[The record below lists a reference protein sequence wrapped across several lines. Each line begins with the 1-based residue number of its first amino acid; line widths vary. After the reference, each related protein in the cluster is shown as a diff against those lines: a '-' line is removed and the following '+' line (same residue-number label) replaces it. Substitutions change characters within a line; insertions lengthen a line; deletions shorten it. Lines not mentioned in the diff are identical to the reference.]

1 MRLTDR
7 QLVGLPVV
15 TQSGQQLG
23 SVTGFECDIE
33 HHTIE
38 TYLVST
44 SPLITRLFGLQRR
57 TLAVARTQVI
67 AITAEAMIVHDALT
81 TAPTTLVEGL
91 SLSRS
96 ETTAAAVTPTS
107 LE

>member
-1 MRLTDR
+1 MRLNDR

-23 SVTGFECDIE
+23 SVTGFECDTE

-57 TLAVARTQVI
+57 TLVVARSQVI

-81 TAPTTLVEGL
+81 TAPTTAVENFAL
-91 SLSRS
+91 PRADSVQAM
-96 ETTAAAVTPTS
+96 TQAS

>member
-7 QLVGLPVV
+7 QLLGVPVI
-15 TQSGQQLG
+15 TQSGQPLG

-57 TLAVARTQVI
+57 TLAVARSQVI
-67 AITAEAMIVHDALT
+67 SITAEVMTVHDALT
-81 TAPTTLVEGL
+81 TAPTKPVEGFAL
-91 SLSRS
+91 P
-96 ETTAAAVTPTS
+96 TTEAAPVATQTS

>member
-7 QLVGLPVV
+7 QLLGLPVI
-15 TQSGQQLG
+15 TQTGQPLG

-57 TLAVARTQVI
+57 TLTVARSQVI
-67 AITAEAMIVHDALT
+67 SITAEAMTVHDALI
-81 TAPTTLVEGL
+81 TAPTRPIEGFVL
-91 SLSRS
+91 SPT
-96 ETTAAAVTPTS
+96 EAVPTATQTS

>member
-7 QLVGLPVV
+7 QLLGLPVV
-15 TQSGQQLG
+15 TQSGQPVG
-23 SVTGFECDIE
+23 SVTGFECDTE

-57 TLAVARTQVI
+57 TLAIARTQV
-67 AITAEAMIVHDALT
+67 V
-81 TAPTTLVEGL
+81 
-91 SLSRS
+91 
-96 ETTAAAVTPTS
+96 
-107 LE
+107 

>member
-23 SVTGFECDIE
+23 SVTGFECDID

-44 SPLITRLFGLQRR
+44 SPLITRLFGLHRR
-57 TLAVARTQVI
+57 TLVVARSQVI
-67 AITAEAMIVHDALT
+67 AITVEAMIVHDALT
-81 TAPTTLVEGL
+81 TAPATLIEELGL
-91 SLSRS
+91 AQPKPSS
-96 ETTAAAVTPTS
+96 AATPTS

>member
-7 QLVGLPVV
+7 QLLGLPVV
-15 TQSGQQLG
+15 TQSGQHVG
-23 SVTGFECDIE
+23 SVTGLECDTE

-57 TLAVARTQVI
+57 TLAVARSQVV
-67 AITAEAMIVHDALT
+67 AITAEAMIVHDGLI
-81 TAPTTLVEGL
+81 TAQPPINESF
-91 SLSRS
+91 SLPQTDSVPAATQTSR
-96 ETTAAAVTPTS
+96 E
-107 LE
+107 

>member
-7 QLVGLPVV
+7 QLLGVPVI
-15 TQSGQQLG
+15 TQSGQPLG

-38 TYLVST
+38 RYLVST

-57 TLAVARTQVI
+57 TLAVARTQVVS
-67 AITAEAMIVHDALT
+67 ITAEAMTVQDSLA
-81 TAPTTLVEGL
+81 TAPTRPVEGFAL
-91 SLSRS
+91 PN
-96 ETTAAAVTPTS
+96 ADVAPVVTQTS